1 MTLPNSIE
9 EAREA
14 AEHLR
19 AELNKHNRLYY
30 IEASPEVSDAEYD
43 RLYRDLEILEEK
55 FPELATADSP
65 TKRVGGQPIDGFQ
78 QRKHLIP
85 MLSID
90 DVFELRPEQVEVSGD
105 RKESELIEF
114 YARLQKNL
122 NTDKIP
128 VTIEP
133 KIDGV
138 AASLVY
144 RNGELEYALTRGDGA
159 TGDDITENVKTIRVI
174 PLKLPA
180 DRAPELLEVRGEVFM
195 PNEAF
200 ARLNE
205 ELDAAGLKAF
215 VNPRNATAGTLKQ
228 LDPKAVA
235 ARPLAFLAHTL
246 GAYDG
251 PELESEHAF
260 HSLLDDLGIPRNHPV
275 WNAESLDS
283 LLEAVNELD
292 QKRHSLA
299 YATDG
304 AVVKVLDR
312 AVRQNLG
319 STSRAPR
326 WAAAYKFLP
335 EQKETVLK
343 TISIQVGRTGVLT
356 PVAELEPVFVSG
368 TTVSRATLHNDEE
381 IARKDVRIGDT
392 VVIEKAGEIIPAVV
406 RVIKEKRPE
415 DSEKF
420 DFFKYVEGKCPS
432 CSAPIAKDE
441 GFVAWRCHNF
451 ACPAQA
457 VTAIRHFGSRKALDL
472 DGVGEAVAEKLVETE
487 LASSPL
493 DLFDLDLNTLANLKL
508 DPAKLQAGGES
519 KPRRFGEKKAK
530 GLVDSLERARTSPLW
545 RWIFAMGIPQVG
557 ESAAKELAR
566 LHERFS
572 DLADSPTLETITKIA
587 EHKLEQREISPRNR
601 DNPPADEADKNQR
614 QRKYDELKDAIAV
627 LEETI
632 SVNQV
637 SPDVGPVAAKS
648 VLDYLRSEGGMAMRE
663 RLRQLNIDPESDN
676 FRPDPNAGVESGG
689 TSFAGKTFV
698 ITGTLSEPRDHFK
711 GLVEQR
717 GGKVSGSVSKKTDY
731 LLAGEKAGSKLTKA
745 ESLGVPVLNEESFM
759 EMLD

>member
-43 RLYRDLEILEEK
+43 RLYRDLEILEEN
-55 FPELATADSP
+55 FPELATEDSP

-78 QRKHLIP
+78 QRQHLIP

-144 RNGELEYALTRGDGA
+144 RNGELEYALTRGNGA

-356 PVAELEPVFVSG
+356 PVAEL
-368 TTVSRATLHNDEE
+368 
-381 IARKDVRIGDT
+381 
-392 VVIEKAGEIIPAVV
+392 
-406 RVIKEKRPE
+406 
-415 DSEKF
+415 
-420 DFFKYVEGKCPS
+420 
-432 CSAPIAKDE
+432 
-441 GFVAWRCHNF
+441 
-451 ACPAQA
+451 
-457 VTAIRHFGSRKALDL
+457 
-472 DGVGEAVAEKLVETE
+472 
-487 LASSPL
+487 
-493 DLFDLDLNTLANLKL
+493 
-508 DPAKLQAGGES
+508 
-519 KPRRFGEKKAK
+519 
-530 GLVDSLERARTSPLW
+530 
-545 RWIFAMGIPQVG
+545 
-557 ESAAKELAR
+557 
-566 LHERFS
+566 
-572 DLADSPTLETITKIA
+572 
-587 EHKLEQREISPRNR
+587 
-601 DNPPADEADKNQR
+601 
-614 QRKYDELKDAIAV
+614 
-627 LEETI
+627 
-632 SVNQV
+632 
-637 SPDVGPVAAKS
+637 
-648 VLDYLRSEGGMAMRE
+648 
-663 RLRQLNIDPESDN
+663 
-676 FRPDPNAGVESGG
+676 
-689 TSFAGKTFV
+689 
-698 ITGTLSEPRDHFK
+698 
-711 GLVEQR
+711 
-717 GGKVSGSVSKKTDY
+717 
-731 LLAGEKAGSKLTKA
+731 
-745 ESLGVPVLNEESFM
+745 
-759 EMLD
+759 